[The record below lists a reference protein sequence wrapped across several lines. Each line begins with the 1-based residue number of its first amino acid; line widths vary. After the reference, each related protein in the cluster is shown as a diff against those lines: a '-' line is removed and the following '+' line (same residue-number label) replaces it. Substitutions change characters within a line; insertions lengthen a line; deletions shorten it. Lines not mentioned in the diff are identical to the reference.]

1 MFIKITKNARGASYY
16 HLVESYREKGKVKQ
30 RTLLSLGR
38 VEDGKLKD
46 LADALSKHLDTTHIF
61 DIAKSIDIKDTY
73 ILGPLLIL
81 ERMMETLGI
90 KAVLQIVRD
99 NHPRLQFDFAKVV
112 FTQLCTRFVKPVSK
126 LSLYDHWLERLYPVM
141 IDHDTALQHIY
152 RSLDILAAHKEEIE
166 THLYCQGK
174 DLFSLNVDVVL
185 YDLTTL
191 RFESTR
197 TDLGKLRQFGYSKER
212 RSDCTQVVM
221 GLLTDTD
228 GIPLC
233 FEVHPGNTF
242 EGNTLQNIVA
252 KMRQRFSVRR
262 FIFIADR
269 GLFSDAN
276 VEHIRSEQGEFII
289 GMKMGNLPQG
299 EQQQLYDLT
308 KFTWLSDGEL
318 AFYETTHGEDTLI
331 VTWSKSR
338 AERDRR
344 AREDV
349 IEKIQKKLASGKPVS
364 KSFITNTNYKKY
376 LDIPRSGKCRL
387 NEKAIQEAATK
398 DGFFGIIS
406 NVTTMSATELVS
418 HYKQLWKVEDAFGEV
433 KGTLKTRPM
442 FHWTDKRIIGHLV
455 LCFLAY
461 YCEAHL
467 TKILRENQ
475 ALLLSKSIENKIIK
489 QRALT
494 VVQAMNELAEVM
506 AIPVNIKQQT
516 YWIRTDIP
524 PNAQALI
531 KALEMRIPPKIL
543 QKPMEM

>member
-1 MFIKITKNARGASYY
+1 MFIKITKNAKGASYY

-30 RTLLSLGR
+30 RTLLSLGK

-61 DIAKSIDIKDTY
+61 DIAKSIDVKDTY
-73 ILGPLLIL
+73 ILGPLLVL

-90 KAVLQIVRD
+90 NQVLKIVQD
-99 NHPRLQFDFAKVV
+99 SHERLQFDFAKVV
-112 FTQLCTRFVKPVSK
+112 FTQICARFVKPVSK

-152 RSLDILAAHKEEIE
+152 RSLDILAAHKQQIE
-166 THLYCQGK
+166 THLYHHGK

-197 TDLGKLRQFGYSKER
+197 TDLGELRQFGYSKEM
-212 RSDCTQVVM
+212 RSDCTQVVL
-221 GLLTDTD
+221 GLLTDTE

-242 EGNTLQNIVA
+242 EGNTLQDIVD
-252 KMRQRFSVRR
+252 KMKQRFSVRR

-269 GLFSDAN
+269 GLFSAAN
-276 VEHIRSEQGEFII
+276 LHHIRSQFGEFII
-289 GMKMGNLPQG
+289 GMKMGNLAQKN
-299 EQQQLYDLT
+299 QQQLYDLA
-308 KFTWLSDGEL
+308 KFTWIYEGEL
-318 AFYETTHGEDTLI
+318 AVYKTTHGEDTLI

-344 AREDV
+344 ARED
-349 IEKIQKKLASGKPVS
+349 ILDKIRKKLASGKPVS
-364 KSFITNTNYKKY
+364 KSFITNSNYKKY
-376 LDIPRSGKCRL
+376 LDIPDGGKCTL
-387 NEKAIQEAATK
+387 NKKTIQEQAAK
-398 DGFFGIIS
+398 DGFFAVIT

-418 HYKQLWKVEDAFGEV
+418 HYKQLWKIEDAFGEV
-433 KGTLKTRPM
+433 KGTLKARPM

-455 LCFLAY
+455 LCYLAY

-467 TKILRENQ
+467 TKILRQNKDILQ
-475 ALLLSKSIENKIIK
+475 SKSIEDKTIK

-494 VVQAMNELAEVM
+494 VVQAMNELVQVM
-506 AIPVNIKQQT
+506 AVPVNIKHYT
-516 YWIRTDIP
+516 YWVRTDIP
-524 PNAQALI
+524 HNAQALI
-531 KALEMRIPPKIL
+531 KAIGMRIPPKLL
-543 QKPMEM
+543 QKPMKM